1 MNIVIA
7 EVSLNKDKRLPYSL
21 TAIKGIGLSR
31 AKVICQNVSLD
42 ENKFLRDLNEVEM
55 RKLGDYITTNYGDVI
70 GSNLTRMEQKK
81 IQEWMSLGNYK
92 GLRHRK
98 WLPVRGQ
105 RTCSNAKTRRGK
117 SGGRSPSSS
126 KSKKN

>member
-1 MNIVIA
+1 MSIVIA
-7 EVSLNKDKRLPYSL
+7 EVSLNLNKRLPYSL
-21 TAIKGIGLSR
+21 TAVKGIGLSR
-31 AKVICQNVSLD
+31 AKLICQSIGLD
-42 ENKFLRDLNEVEM
+42 ENKFLRDLDESEM
-55 RKLGDYITTNYGDVI
+55 RKLGDYITANYGDVI
-70 GSNLTRMEQKK
+70 GSNLTRMEQKR

-98 WLPVRGQ
+98 RLPVRGQ

-126 KSKKN
+126 KSKKS